1 MHYFFAYVSFD
12 QKIVISLR
20 ITSKL
25 PASLKIFENVITIL
39 VNFVCNEKSFA
50 IVLLVFFFSLDKL
63 PKVLLMNCY
72 PGSVRPRSDLFH

>member
-1 MHYFFAYVSFD
+1 MHYFFAYFFFD

-39 VNFVCNEKSFA
+39 VKFVSNAKSFA
-50 IVLLVFFFSLDKL
+50 IVVLVFFFS
-63 PKVLLMNCY
+63 
-72 PGSVRPRSDLFH
+72 